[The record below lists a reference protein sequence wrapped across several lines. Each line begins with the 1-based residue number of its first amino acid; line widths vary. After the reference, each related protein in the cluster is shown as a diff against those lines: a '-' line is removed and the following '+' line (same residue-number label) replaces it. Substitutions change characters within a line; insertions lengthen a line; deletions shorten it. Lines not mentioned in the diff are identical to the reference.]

1 MERVRMFLSPSGILG
16 MKYWVPWVSL
26 VWVVWLEGTLTPAD
40 VLMEEVGIA
49 AGRCKH
55 AEKSTGGKPCVCGCL
70 VFPAKGLSW
79 ERG

>member
-26 VWVVWLEGTLTPAD
+26 VWVVWLEGTLSPAD

-49 AGRCKH
+49 AG
-55 AEKSTGGKPCVCGCL
+55 
-70 VFPAKGLSW
+70 
-79 ERG
+79 